1 MKLVCLHL
9 DDTVVIPRSRL
20 TGGGAPL
27 SETRDSSFH
36 VDDGWDIRE
45 CLPGIF
51 TITNGHMSDVV
62 TIGGYGYSYVRATE
76 ALTPEPDDNLG
87 MMRAQGEMPAHAGN
101 KHRGRKR

>member
-36 VDDGWDIRE
+36 MDDGWDIRE
-45 CLPGIF
+45 TLPGIF
-51 TITNGHMSDVV
+51 TITNGHMADVV
-62 TIGGYGYSYVRATE
+62 TIGGYGYSFCRA
-76 ALTPEPDDNLG
+76 PEELSAVEDQPVSILSG
-87 MMRAQGEMPAHAGN
+87 VP
-101 KHRGRKR
+101 RKRGKR